1 MLTSLVPCAAP
12 SPRLAPCVALS
23 TSVAPPPSP
32 MSGVAPSPAAPYGS
46 LRQPCPHLPLSQ
58 VDRSVGPRCPANSFL
73 HRVIGV
79 PPVAIHRDPDHI
91 HPMVTRRAV
100 DVLCP
105 VDWLVP
111 TINAPLN
118 AFRVSS
124 PIRAALVD
132 PQWRRAM
139 EEYATL
145 LANHTWDLVSGVAS
159 TRHQRGYWQM
169 DFSPQADLRCL
180 A

>member
-1 MLTSLVPCAAP
+1 MARFANPALIYHCRKWTAPSVLAAP
-12 SPRLAPCVALS
+12 PTRSFTES
-23 TSVAPPPSP
+23 SV
-32 MSGVAPSPAAPYGS
+32 Y
-46 LRQPCPHLPLSQ
+46 HL
-58 VDRSVGPRCPANSFL
+58 
-73 HRVIGV
+73 
-79 PPVAIHRDPDHI
+79 VAIHRDPDHI

-124 PIRAALVD
+124 PIRAALAD

-139 EEYATL
+139 EEYATK